1 MSLFWPRP
9 GVFLVLER
17 KNVISVAEKAQTIS
31 QYQVT
36 GPTDT
41 GSPEVQVALATQRIL
56 QLTEHMKINKF
67 DYHSRRGL
75 LNLVS
80 LRNKLLKYLNKNH
93 LERYRALIK
102 KLNLRDKY

>member
-1 MSLFWPRP
+1 M
-9 GVFLVLER
+9 
-17 KNVISVAEKAQTIS
+17 ISVVEKAQTIS

-41 GSPEVQVALATQRIL
+41 GSPEVQIALATQRIL
-56 QLTEHMKINKF
+56 ELTEHMKVNKF

-75 LNLVS
+75 LNVVS
-80 LRNKLLKYLNKNH
+80 RRSKLLKYLNRNH

-102 KLNLRDKY
+102 RLNLRDKF

>member
-1 MSLFWPRP
+1 M
-9 GVFLVLER
+9 
-17 KNVISVAEKAQTIS
+17 ISVAEKAQTIS

-41 GSPEVQVALATQRIL
+41 GSPEVQVALATKRIL
-56 QLTEHMKINKF
+56 ELTEHMKVNKF

-80 LRNKLLKYLNKNH
+80 RRNKLLKYLNKNY